1 MTQPFIGLTGSVG
14 AGKSEVLAALERLG
28 AATISSDA
36 IVHELLTGDEL
47 RDALVERW
55 GEEVAPGG
63 TVDRA
68 KVAEVVFR
76 DPDERAWL
84 ESQLHPRVGAR
95 IVEWREGL
103 GSDAKVAAVEVP
115 LLFEAGMEPAFDAVI
130 CVVAPLEIRAK
141 RASDRGLGEVEGREA
156 GQLPEAEKAARSDF
170 VVTNDGTLEAL
181 EAKLEA
187 LIPDLKSA
195 AT

>member
-1 MTQPFIGLTGSVG
+1 VTQPFIGLTGSVG